1 MLDPACP
8 ICGQPAYSSTG
19 QHPQCALVAAQRE
32 WDEETRLIRQR
43 RKQTRRRR
51 KKTTA

>member
-8 ICGQPAYSSTG
+8 ICGQPAYSITG
-19 QHPQCALVAAQRE
+19 QHPQCALLIAHRDWDAA
-32 WDEETRLIRQR
+32 TLLIRQR

-51 KKTTA
+51 KKTT